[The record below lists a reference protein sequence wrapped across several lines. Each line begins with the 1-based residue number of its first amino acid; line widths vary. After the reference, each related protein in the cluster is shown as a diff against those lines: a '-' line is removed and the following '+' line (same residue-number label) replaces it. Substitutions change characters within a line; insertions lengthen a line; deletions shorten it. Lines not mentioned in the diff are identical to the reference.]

1 MRQPP
6 GARCP
11 TAAAPP
17 ERQDERFVAELRLLR
32 SRTGLSLAAL
42 AARTPYS
49 KSAWHRYLSG
59 TKVPP
64 LSAVEALAALAG
76 AEPEHLR
83 DLHRAAQRSA
93 ARADGAGPGGA
104 SRESGGHPAGT
115 ATAPSPSAPSPS
127 PSPSRGSSSGAA
139 GALAR
144 RSALPVCVLL
154 AMAVA
159 AAVTA
164 VATGAH
170 RTPRSGGAA
179 FTTRCRG
186 ASCQGQLPEDSAC
199 GRDARTES
207 TVTDASYTVRLR
219 YSPSCGT
226 VWSEVRARAFEPRE
240 ISVRSGQ
247 DVLSAAYPGDGREGD
262 TSPMLAVRS
271 PEGVEACAEVDGK
284 LACTGLDDGRETDPV
299 ERR

>member
-76 AEPEHLR
+76 AEPGHLR
-83 DLHRAAQRSA
+83 DLHRAALRSA
-93 ARADGAGPGGA
+93 AQADGGA

-154 AMAVA
+154 AMAV
-159 AAVTA
+159 
-164 VATGAH
+164 
-170 RTPRSGGAA
+170 GG
-179 FTTRCRG
+179 G
-186 ASCQGQLPEDSAC
+186 
-199 GRDARTES
+199 
-207 TVTDASYTVRLR
+207 
-219 YSPSCGT
+219 
-226 VWSEVRARAFEPRE
+226 
-240 ISVRSGQ
+240 
-247 DVLSAAYPGDGREGD
+247 
-262 TSPMLAVRS
+262 
-271 PEGVEACAEVDGK
+271 
-284 LACTGLDDGRETDPV
+284 
-299 ERR
+299 